1 MELCSVRYRDVLH
14 SILRRAPFDVA
25 LCSLRVGAD
34 PCVCPLNVSKRLLL
48 FGQTLGSAPTVRCVC
63 YVSISQRT
71 RGIYIVK
78 NREKRVAGGGRQET
92 M

>member
-14 SILRRAPFDVA
+14 SILRRAPFYIE
-25 LCSLRVGAD
+25 LCSVRVGAD
-34 PCVCPLNVSKRLLL
+34 PCVCPLSVSEGVLL

-71 RGIYIVK
+71 RVIYIVK

>member
-1 MELCSVRYRDVLH
+1 M
-14 SILRRAPFDVA
+14 
-25 LCSLRVGAD
+25 RVGAD

-48 FGQTLGSAPTVRCVC
+48 FGQTLGSALPLGVC

-71 RGIYIVK
+71 RVIYIVK